1 MAKSVTKLAKLP
13 GAQPQGDWDQDAA
26 AGAEAPATPADPAL
40 AGVAARVR
48 LMMLISGLTT
58 MIAIAA
64 VIGVIGYR
72 VYHSGSSTGAVAQG
86 TAGGIVTLPK
96 SARVVA
102 TAVAGDHIVVTLDIA
117 GATEIRTFDLKTL
130 KEAGRLRFA
139 TEP

>member
-1 MAKSVTKLAKLP
+1 MAKLVTNVAKLP
-13 GAQPQGDWDQDAA
+13 GGQPQGDWDADAA
-26 AGAEAPATPADPAL
+26 SAADASAAPADPAL

-72 VYHSGSSTGAVAQG
+72 VYHSGDSSASVGQG
-86 TAGGIVTLPK
+86 IVSGIVTLPK

-102 TAVAGDHIVVTLDIA
+102 TAVAGDRIVVTLDIA

-130 KEAGRLRFA
+130 KEAGRIRFA

>member
-1 MAKSVTKLAKLP
+1 MAKSVTNLAKLP
-13 GAQPQGDWDQDAA
+13 GAQPQADWDPQSAA
-26 AGAEAPATPADPAL
+26 AAEAPATPADPTL

-72 VYHSGSSTGAVAQG
+72 VYHSGGSSGPVAQD
-86 TAGGIVTLPK
+86 IVTLPK
-96 SARVVA
+96 SARVIG
-102 TAVAGDHIVVTLDIA
+102 TAVAADRIVVTLDIA
-117 GATEIRTFDLKTL
+117 GATEIRTFDAKTL
-130 KEAGRLRFA
+130 KEAGRIRFA

>member
-1 MAKSVTKLAKLP
+1 MAKSLTNLAKLP
-13 GAQPQGDWDQDAA
+13 GAQPQGDWDPEAA
-26 AGAEAPATPADPAL
+26 VAAEAPATPPDPTL

-72 VYHSGSSTGAVAQG
+72 VYHSGGSTGPVAQD
-86 TAGGIVTLPK
+86 IVTLPK
-96 SARVVA
+96 SARVIA
-102 TAVAGDHIVVTLDIA
+102 TAVAADRIVVTLDIA

-130 KEAGRLRFA
+130 KEAGRIRFA